1 MNSEFGELAQ
11 ARYRSRTKRRKFLI
25 VVGLLLIALGY
36 LLMAVSPDSSPQWAL
51 FRVMAGLACIIIGF
65 GAAVLPLIA
74 QWTQAD

>member
-11 ARYRSRTKRRKFLI
+11 ARYRSRNKRRKVLI

-36 LLMAVSPDSSPQWAL
+36 LLMGVSPNTSTDWAL
-51 FRVMAGLACIIIGF
+51 FRVMAGLGCIIVGF
-65 GAAVLPLIA
+65 GMAVLPLIA